1 MLASSL
7 YTSNLYAAWYQTT
20 VSIPTQA
27 GSESQL
33 RSLALSDASGQLL
46 GYAGVSMNYQQPLV
60 ASLLSGDKDGQT
72 IRYAAGS
79 PYMQQRWSVAL
90 LRMAALP

>member
-1 MLASSL
+1 MTLTLRPRATCLATVLMLASSL

-60 ASLLSGDKDGQT
+60 
-72 IRYAAGS
+72 
-79 PYMQQRWSVAL
+79 
-90 LRMAALP
+90 